1 MKSKEDKKLRG
12 KTWEQVK
19 AILEQCFDVDPS
31 ERAVFLDR
39 ACGGNAE
46 LRRHVEGLLDS
57 DERTTPFLDP
67 PSRGAAFEILADVLD
82 ASPMPT
88 EVGRYRLVRMVGSG
102 GMGAVY
108 AAVRSDGEF
117 DREVAVKVI
126 KPGMATDD
134 ILRRFRQERQTLANL
149 DHPNI
154 AKLLDGGAAANGSP
168 YLVME
173 FIDGTPIHRYCDER
187 HISIE
192 QRLKMFL
199 DACSAVQHAHRHL
212 IVHRDLKPGNILVTR
227 DGVCKLV
234 DFGISTILSGEQGQ
248 NHATVTDAS
257 QRIMTPQYASPEQ
270 IQGQRI
276 TTCSDV
282 YSLGVI
288 LYELLTGHRPYQV
301 SRRHRGAMEQV
312 ICEVDPDLPS
322 TVVRQTREIENG
334 DGAAVRIT
342 PASVSSLRGTQP
354 EKLYRR
360 LKGDLDTIVLTAM
373 QKNPDRRYTSVEQ
386 FADDINRYLA
396 GLPIRARRD
405 TVSYR
410 IGKFVQRHKVGV
422 AATVLLILSI
432 TAGTIGTYV
441 GLVRTQSA
449 LARAEAQTEKATVE
463 RRKAERVIVF
473 LQHMLSAADPLQERK
488 DVTVRELIDQ
498 TARRIDTDLASEPE
512 IRAAVHHTLGITY
525 ASLGSL
531 PVAEEHLRS
540 AVRIREEVFG
550 LNDAH
555 TASSYNALGGILH
568 ERGDNDEAQKYLQR
582 AKKILTGLG
591 LEDQVA
597 SVGVDS
603 NLGKLYHDLGEL
615 QKAEGIFSRLLKVC
629 VDGFGESH
637 PNTLNAMNDLA
648 AVYSDLGRLDDSERF
663 YRDLITRSEKE
674 LGPESPWTLSY
685 NNNLAVLLVRLGRF
699 EEAEPICRTTLEI
712 SRRVLGETHPQTMIA
727 MSNLASTLDNLGETE
742 EAESL
747 YQSVLARRMAVL
759 GETHPE
765 TITVQSNLGL
775 LYRGQ
780 GRYSD
785 AEPLLAKA
793 LEHSIITLGE
803 KHSQTLDAMNNLAL
817 LYTDIGKLDKAELL
831 LVTAVDTSTELL
843 GPENEETL
851 DYLHNL
857 GLLYT
862 KQNRFD
868 KAEAI
873 QLRLLASQTASLG
886 AEHPRVLATTSNLA
900 MLYFNQGRFAQA
912 RDLLLPAVDAY
923 RKTVGESDPNT
934 LIAMNNLA
942 RALSALGATQEAL
955 ELFQSVVDGAAGILP
970 EQHWLLAVFRGYYGE
985 CLLTK
990 PDLPAAETM
999 LLSAHQALAASLGA
1013 DHERTVRVANHL
1025 VQLYEQWKKPDQAAQ
1040 WRDRGDLPDP

>member
-1 MKSKEDKKLRG
+1 MRG
-12 KTWEQVK
+12 KSWEQVK
-19 AILEQCFDVDPS
+19 EILEQSFDVEPR
-31 ERAVFLDR
+31 ERSAFLDR
-39 ACGGNAE
+39 ACGDNVE
-46 LRRHVEGLLDS
+46 LRKQVEGLLES
-57 DERTTPFLDP
+57 DKQTTPFLDP

-82 ASPMPT
+82 DAPMPA
-88 EVGRYRLVRMVGSG
+88 EVGRYRLIRMVGSG

-126 KPGMATDD
+126 RPGMATDD

-154 AKLLDGGAAANGSP
+154 AKLLDGGAAANRSP

-173 FIDGTPIHRYCDER
+173 YIDGKPIHRYCDEH
-187 HISIE
+187 HIPID
-192 QRLKMFL
+192 QRLMMFR

-212 IVHRDLKPGNILVTR
+212 IVHRDLKPGNILVTEE
-227 DGVCKLV
+227 GVCKLV
-234 DFGISTILSGEQGQ
+234 DFGIATILSGEPGQ
-248 NHATVTDAS
+248 RHDTVTEAS
-257 QRIMTPQYASPEQ
+257 RRIMTPQYASPEQ

-288 LYELLTGHRPYQV
+288 LYELLTGHKPY
-301 SRRHRGAMEQV
+301 RIDGRDRDAMERT
-312 ICEVDPDLPS
+312 ICDIDPDMPS
-322 TVVRQTREIENG
+322 SAVRQTYEIENG
-334 DGAAVRIT
+334 EGGRTSIT
-342 PASVSSLRGTQP
+342 PASVSLIRNTQP
-354 EKLYRR
+354 ERLHRL

-373 QKNPDRRYTSVEQ
+373 HKNPDRRYTSVEQ
-386 FADDINRYLA
+386 FSDDIGRYLQ
-396 GLPIRARRD
+396 GLPIGARRD

-410 IGKFVQRHKVGV
+410 IGKFVRRHKVGV
-422 AATVLLILSI
+422 AAAVLLVLSI
-432 TAGTIGTYV
+432 TAGAIGTSV
-441 GLVRTQSA
+441 GLVRTAAA

-473 LQHMLSAADPLQERK
+473 LQHMLSAADPLQERRE
-488 DVTVRELIDQ
+488 VTVRELIDH
-498 TARRIDTDLASEPE
+498 TARRIDTELANEPE

-525 ASLGSL
+525 ASLGSFR
-531 PVAEEHLRS
+531 VAEEQLRS
-540 AVRIREEVFG
+540 AVRIREQVFG
-550 LNDAH
+550 PKDQH

-568 ERGDNDEAQKYLQR
+568 ERGDNDEAKEYLLR
-582 AKKILTGLG
+582 AKGILTELG
-591 LEDQVA
+591 LEGQVA

-615 QKAEGIFSRLLKVC
+615 QKAEDIFVQLLEVC
-629 VDGFGESH
+629 VAGFGESH

-648 AVYSDLGRLDDSERF
+648 AVYSDLGRLADSERS
-663 YRDLITRSEKE
+663 YRDLIERSEKE
-674 LGPESPWTLSY
+674 LGPDSPWTLSY
-685 NNNLAVLLVRLGRF
+685 KNNLGVLLVRLGRF
-699 EEAEPICRTTLEI
+699 DEAEPICRDTLDV

-727 MSNLASTLDNLGETE
+727 MSNLASTLDNLGVTE

-747 YQSVLARRMAVL
+747 YLSVLSGRLALL
-759 GETHPE
+759 GEGHPE
-765 TITVQSNLGL
+765 TITVQANLGL

-780 GRYSD
+780 GRFGE

-793 LEHSIITLGE
+793 LEHAIITLGE

-817 LYTDIGKLDKAELL
+817 LYTDTGKLDKAEMLL
-831 LVTAVDTSTELL
+831 LTAIDTSTELL
-843 GPENEETL
+843 GAEHADTL

-862 KQNRFD
+862 KQDRFEE
-868 KAEAI
+868 AEGV

-900 MLYFNQGRFAQA
+900 MLYFKQDRFAEA
-912 RDLLLPAVDAY
+912 RDLLGPAVDVY

-942 RALSALGATQEAL
+942 RALSALGATEDAL
-955 ELFQSVVDGAAGILP
+955 ALFQDVVDHAAEILP
-970 EQHWLLAVFRGYYGE
+970 QQHWLLAVFRGYFGE
-985 CLLTK
+985 CLMTK
-990 PDLPAAETM
+990 PDFPAAEPM
-999 LLSAHQALAASLGA
+999 LLSAHEALAASLGA
-1013 DHERTVRVANHL
+1013 DHERAVRVADHL
-1025 VQLYEQWKKPDQAAQ
+1025 IQLYEQWGKPEQASQ
-1040 WRDRGDLPDP
+1040 WRDRGQPQERGESQPHE